1 MSLTIERVVKRF
13 GAVVALDGM
22 SFEVPRGEV
31 FGFLGANG
39 ARARRLDPGGRDPDA
54 GAARDRDRGPTRARP
69 LQAGPSVA
77 PSLAGLSVGLI
88 GAFVAYFTLGFVLYA
103 LIYASA
109 GSLVSRAEDVQM
121 LALPLSLIAIIGY
134 VQAVLALTGGSAGFI
149 RSAS

>member
-1 MSLTIERVVKRF
+1 LTQAAAILTPALLAIVIEDP
-13 GAVVALDGM
+13 L
-22 SFEVPRGEV
+22 
-31 FGFLGANG
+31 
-39 ARARRLDPGGRDPDA
+39 ARALF
-54 GAARDRDRGPTRARP
+54 GP
-69 LQAGPSVA
+69 GPSVA